1 MSLWEADFF
10 VRAMLAG
17 IGLAVITGPAGCF
30 VVWRRLSYFG
40 ETIAHTSL
48 LGVALAIAFDLNLVI
63 CILAGAFLV
72 ATIMFHL
79 EKHGLLPTD
88 TLLGLMAHGGMALGL
103 VFLSFLPNIRINLEA
118 LLFGDIL
125 AISEVDLAVVWIGGL
140 LGLLVLLKLWRP
152 LLAATVNEELAVV
165 AGAKPELARLL
176 FGLLVAAIIAIA
188 IKIVGILLIV
198 AMLIIPAAAA
208 RRFARNPELMAVG
221 AVLIGIASTVAG
233 MYASARFD
241 TPAGPSIVVAALL
254 VFVATRLRRP
264 GSHAG

>member
-79 EKHGLLPTD
+79 ERHGLLPTD

-103 VFLSFLPNIRINLEA
+103 IFLSFLPFSGFSPFGIFIGQPTSA
-118 LLFGDIL
+118 LL
-125 AISEVDLAVVWIGGL
+125 
-140 LGLLVLLKLWRP
+140 
-152 LLAATVNEELAVV
+152 
-165 AGAKPELARLL
+165 RLL
-176 FGLLVAAIIAIA
+176 LF
-188 IKIVGILLIV
+188 
-198 AMLIIPAAAA
+198 
-208 RRFARNPELMAVG
+208 
-221 AVLIGIASTVAG
+221 
-233 MYASARFD
+233 
-241 TPAGPSIVVAALL
+241 
-254 VFVATRLRRP
+254 
-264 GSHAG
+264 

>member
-1 MSLWEADFF
+1 
-10 VRAMLAG
+10 MLAG

-48 LGVALAIAFDLNLVI
+48 LGIALAIAFDLNLVI

-79 EKHGLLPTD
+79 ERRGLLPTD

-103 VFLSFLPNIRINLEA
+103 VFLSFLPNLRINLEA

-125 AISEVDLAVVWIGGL
+125 AISRVDLAVVWIGGL
-140 LGLLVLLKLWRP
+140 FGLLILMKLWRP

-165 AGAKPELARLL
+165 AGKKPERARLL
-176 FGLLVAAIIAIA
+176 FGMLVAAIIAIA

-221 AVLIGIASTVAG
+221 AVLIGVAATVGG

-254 VFVATRLRRP
+254 IFVATRLRSP
-264 GSHAG
+264 GGHAG